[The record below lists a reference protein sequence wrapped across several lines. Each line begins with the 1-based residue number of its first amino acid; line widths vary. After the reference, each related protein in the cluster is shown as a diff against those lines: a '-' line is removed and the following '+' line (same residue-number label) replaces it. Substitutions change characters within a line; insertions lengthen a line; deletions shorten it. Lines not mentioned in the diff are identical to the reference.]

1 MRFEYVITHG
11 KSIKNTFNNLDNVKD
26 LLSILEYID
35 QPISNNLS
43 TVLQQSCQ
51 YAEDDTVVKYL
62 LENGANPN
70 YLDIYGHDA
79 KYYIELNKN
88 TLAGLMCLNEINKYV
103 DDFPL
108 EDPNERKELGYRLI
122 REEIARHKAL
132 EEENEF
138 FQELKTMMKEVG
150 GNNGK

>member
-70 YLDIYGHDA
+70 HLDINGHDA

-88 TLAGLMCLNEINKYV
+88 TLAGLMCLNEVNKYV
-103 DDFPL
+103 DDFPK
-108 EDPNERKELGYRLI
+108 EDPNERKQVGYNLI
-122 REEIARHKAL
+122 RDEIARHKAQ
-132 EEENEF
+132 EKENEVL
-138 FQELKTMMKEVG
+138 QELKTMIMEIG
-150 GNNGK
+150 GSNG